1 MFKLTDIIHCKL
13 KYKNDSDVHEI
24 KLNELILDKN
34 IVMFGVPG
42 AFTPTCS
49 AKHLPS
55 FVQNHSKIFS
65 LGIDDIICVSV
76 NDPFVMHAW
85 GESNNT
91 NNNIKMMSDVGGYL
105 AKAMRIERD
114 FGPNLLMRMKRFAMV
129 IKQNEIKTFVI
140 DEKGD
145 YGKTSA
151 ENIISLLKK
160 NLN

>member
-1 MFKLTDIIHCKL
+1 MLKFRDISNYKL
-13 KYKNDSDVHEI
+13 KFKNDSGVDDIVL
-24 KLNELILDKN
+24 KELIKNKN

-42 AFTPTCS
+42 AFTSTCS

-55 FVQNHSKIFS
+55 FLKNYKEIFS
-65 LGIDDIICVSV
+65 LGISDIICVSV

-85 GESNNT
+85 GEFNNA
-91 NNNIKMMSDVGGYL
+91 NENIKMMSDIGGYL
-105 AKAMRIERD
+105 ARKMEIESD
-114 FGPNLLMRMKRFAMV
+114 FGPNLLMRMKRFAM
-129 IKQNEIKTFVI
+129 IIRNNEIKEYII

-160 NLN
+160 

>member
-1 MFKLTDIIHCKL
+1 MFKLRDIIHCIL
-13 KYKNDSDVHEI
+13 KYKNESGVHEV
-24 KLNELILDKN
+24 KLKELIFDRN
-34 IVMFGVPG
+34 IVIFGVPG
-42 AFTPTCS
+42 AFTSTCS

-55 FVQNHSKIFS
+55 YVKNSSKILS

-85 GESNNT
+85 GEFNNE
-91 NNNIKMMSDVGGYL
+91 NYNIKMMSDVGGHL
-105 AKAMRIERD
+105 ARSMNIEAD

-129 IKQNEIKTFVI
+129 LKQNEIKNFVI

-151 ENIISLLKK
+151 ENIISLLQK
-160 NLN
+160 

>member
-1 MFKLTDIIHCKL
+1 MFKLRDIIHCVL
-13 KYKNDSDVHEI
+13 KYKNESGVHEV
-24 KLNELILDKN
+24 KLKELIFDKN
-34 IVMFGVPG
+34 IVIFGVPG
-42 AFTPTCS
+42 AFTSTCS

-55 FVQNHSKIFS
+55 YVKNSSKILS

-85 GESNNT
+85 GEFNNA
-91 NNNIKMMSDVGGYL
+91 NYNIKMMSDVGGHL
-105 AKAMRIERD
+105 ARSMNIEAD

-129 IKQNEIKTFVI
+129 LKQNEIKNFVI

-151 ENIISLLKK
+151 ENIISLLQK
-160 NLN
+160 

>member
-1 MFKLTDIIHCKL
+1 MLKLRDIINCKL
-13 KYKNDSDVHEI
+13 KFKNDGGVHDIEL
-24 KLNELILDKN
+24 KELIENKN

-42 AFTPTCS
+42 AFTSTCS

-55 FVQNHSKIFS
+55 FVKNYSEIFS
-65 LGIDDIICVSV
+65 LGINDIICISV

-85 GESNNT
+85 GEFNNA
-91 NNNIKMMSDVGGYL
+91 NEYIKMMSDIGGNL
-105 AKAMRIERD
+105 ARKMEIESN
-114 FGPNLLMRMKRFAMV
+114 FGPNLLMRMKRFAMI
-129 IKQNEIKTFVI
+129 IKNNEIKEFII

-160 NLN
+160 